1 MTTKKQDEIINA
13 VREAVTDVL
22 LNTKPFT
29 YELDTHRI
37 EEIEELSRKLSVI
50 IIGNGNPES
59 GLVFKM
65 AQTRTE
71 VAHLTELAKTRSARE
86 WSLSL
91 VGIGLIAT
99 SIWQII
105 TKLP

>member
-13 VREAVTDVL
+13 VREVVTDVL
-22 LNTKPFT
+22 LNTKPFA

-50 IIGNGNPES
+50 ITGNGKPEN

-65 AQTRTE
+65 MQTQIE
-71 VAHLTELAKTRSARE
+71 VLRLAELAKTRSARE

-91 VGIGLIAT
+91 IGIGLIAT
-99 SIWQII
+99 SIWQIVV
-105 TKLP
+105 K

>member
-13 VREAVTDVL
+13 VREVVTDVL
-22 LNTKPFT
+22 LNTKPSA
-29 YELDTHRI
+29 YELNTHRI

-50 IIGNGNPES
+50 IIGNGKPEN

-65 AQTRTE
+65 MQTQIE
-71 VAHLTELAKTRSARE
+71 VLRLAELAKTRSARE

-91 VGIGLIAT
+91 IGIGLIAT
-99 SIWQII
+99 SIWQIVV
-105 TKLP
+105 K

>member
-13 VREAVTDVL
+13 VREVVTDVL
-22 LNTKPFT
+22 LNTKPSA

-50 IIGNGNPES
+50 ITGNGKPEN

-65 AQTRTE
+65 MQTQIE
-71 VAHLTELAKTRSARE
+71 VLRLAELAKTRSARE

>member
-13 VREAVTDVL
+13 VREVVTDVL
-22 LNTKPFT
+22 LNTKPSA

-50 IIGNGNPES
+50 ITGNGKPEN

-65 AQTRTE
+65 MQTQIE
-71 VAHLTELAKTRSARE
+71 VLRLAELAKTRSARE

-91 VGIGLIAT
+91 IGIGLIAT
-99 SIWQII
+99 SIWQIVV
-105 TKLP
+105 K

>member
-22 LNTKPFT
+22 LNTKPSA
-29 YELDTHRI
+29 YELNTHRI

-50 IIGNGNPES
+50 IIGNGKPEN

-65 AQTRTE
+65 MQTQIE
-71 VAHLTELAKTRSARE
+71 VLRLAELAKTRSARE

>member
-13 VREAVTDVL
+13 VREVVTDVL
-22 LNTKPFT
+22 LNTKPFA

-50 IIGNGNPES
+50 ITGNGKPEN

-65 AQTRTE
+65 MQTQIE
-71 VAHLTELAKTRSARE
+71 VLRLAELAKTRSARE

>member
-13 VREAVTDVL
+13 VREVVTDVL
-22 LNTKPFT
+22 LNTKPSA
-29 YELDTHRI
+29 YELNTHRI

-50 IIGNGNPES
+50 ITGNGKPEN

-65 AQTRTE
+65 MQTQIE
-71 VAHLTELAKTRSARE
+71 VLRLAELAKTRSARE

>member
-22 LNTKPFT
+22 LNTKSSA
-29 YELDTHRI
+29 YELNTHRI

-50 IIGNGNPES
+50 ITGNGKPEN

-65 AQTRTE
+65 MQTQIE
-71 VAHLTELAKTRSARE
+71 VLRLAELAKTRSARE

-91 VGIGLIAT
+91 IGIGLIAT
-99 SIWQII
+99 SIWQIVV
-105 TKLP
+105 K

>member
-13 VREAVTDVL
+13 VREVVTDVL
-22 LNTKPFT
+22 LNTKPSA
-29 YELDTHRI
+29 YELNTHRI

-50 IIGNGNPES
+50 ITGNGKPEN

-65 AQTRTE
+65 MQTQIE
-71 VAHLTELAKTRSARE
+71 VLRLAELAKTRSARE

-91 VGIGLIAT
+91 IGIGLIAT
-99 SIWQII
+99 SIWQIVV
-105 TKLP
+105 

>member
-13 VREAVTDVL
+13 VREVVTDVL
-22 LNTKPFT
+22 LNTKPSA
-29 YELDTHRI
+29 YELNTHRI

-50 IIGNGNPES
+50 IIGNGKPEN

-65 AQTRTE
+65 MQTQIE
-71 VAHLTELAKTRSARE
+71 VLRLAELAKTRSARE

>member
-50 IIGNGNPES
+50 ITGNGKPEN

-65 AQTRTE
+65 MQTQIE
-71 VAHLTELAKTRSARE
+71 VLRLAELAKTRSARE

-91 VGIGLIAT
+91 IGIGLIAT
-99 SIWQII
+99 SIWQIVV
-105 TKLP
+105 K